1 VFSAGKMEGDGGRTD
16 QGPEIAPLKGDG
28 ISTVSPLPPGPP
40 EQLSGVAVVIII
52 AVGVQTIIMLFIF
65 AKRQVMRFAL
75 RSRRGP
81 HVSVGQGSM
90 KQLRREIDRRLDYVN
105 YVTHEP
111 QLRKPGCQDGPHNH
125 RLQLLDKIAELDIV
139 IARYDSAFCR
149 PPGAPLRSF
158 LTECLA
164 GPLVG
169 LDPKLLHRFCDLYE
183 HARHSY
189 RAFGEVELQNFNNL
203 FVELRTL
210 VASNSADKPGP
221 VKKAVTPQHRK
232 ALNRP
237 RRRLVQSDRA
247 DRQDVG
253 AGQQLLQHRNS
264 TAVLISTDTSAP
276 STDST
281 PV

>member
-1 VFSAGKMEGDGGRTD
+1 MDGDGGRTD

-111 QLRKPGCQDGPHNH
+111 QLGKPGSQDVPHHH
-125 RLQLLDKIAELDIV
+125 RL
-139 IARYDSAFCR
+139 
-149 PPGAPLRSF
+149 
-158 LTECLA
+158 
-164 GPLVG
+164 
-169 LDPKLLHRFCDLYE
+169 
-183 HARHSY
+183 
-189 RAFGEVELQNFNNL
+189 
-203 FVELRTL
+203 
-210 VASNSADKPGP
+210 
-221 VKKAVTPQHRK
+221 
-232 ALNRP
+232 
-237 RRRLVQSDRA
+237 
-247 DRQDVG
+247 
-253 AGQQLLQHRNS
+253 
-264 TAVLISTDTSAP
+264 
-276 STDST
+276 
-281 PV
+281 